1 MLVASLLALEA
12 FRLFGAGFFYFAH
25 AALTAL
31 GALSPLGASLAL
43 AFRLLA
49 EPLFA
54 LYGGHLAD
62 RWPRGRLLLLATLGQ
77 GGLTLALLPLLTTP
91 ALLPLYLLGFL
102 FALLESLRMVA
113 AGALLADLLPKEALA
128 RARGQLGALYTVADA
143 LSDLAA
149 GFLFARNR
157 LWTLGLGSGLL
168 FLAAGLYRTLPL
180 PPKPPSQP
188 EGGSLLGLRFL
199 WESPS
204 LRPLLLQEA
213 LLNLAYALF
222 AGLLPF
228 VVLRGLG
235 EAFWVL
241 GLLGAVQSL
250 GGALGGLLVGAVLG
264 RLGEGRSLRLA
275 LGLAGL
281 GLLGV
286 AFLPPWP
293 LLAGSAFLLGA
304 GGALFG
310 AIAGAVRLSQAPPEL
325 RGRVAGGFLFL
336 SGALAPLGSLL
347 GGALA
352 GVSLPLPFLLAG
364 GLLLALAPLAG
375 RGKSQPFGRP

>member
-1 MLVASLLALEA
+1 MLVAPLLALEA

-31 GALSPLGASLAL
+31 GALSPLEASLAL

-62 RWPRGRLLLLATLGQ
+62 RWPRGRLLLLAALGQ
-77 GGLTLALLPLLTTP
+77 GGLTLALLPLLSAP
-91 ALLPLYLLGFL
+91 SPLPLYLLGFL
-102 FALLESLRMVA
+102 FAFLEALRMVA

-128 RARGQLGALYTVADA
+128 RARGQLGAFYAAADA

-149 GFLFARNR
+149 GLLFTRSR
-157 LWTLGLGSGLL
+157 PWTVGLGSGLL
-168 FLAAGLYRTLPL
+168 FLAAGLYRALPL
-180 PPKPPSQP
+180 PPRSSVRP

-213 LLNLAYALF
+213 LLGLAYAFF

-228 VVLRGLG
+228 VVLRSLG
-235 EAFWVL
+235 EVSWIL

-264 RLGEGRSLRLA
+264 RLREGGTLRLA

-281 GLLGV
+281 GLLGT
-286 AFLPPWP
+286 ALLPPWP
-293 LLAGSAFLLGA
+293 LLAGLTFLLGA

-310 AIAGAVRLSQAPPEL
+310 AVAGAVRLSQAPPEL

-336 SGALAPLGSLL
+336 SGALAPLGPLL

-352 GVSLPLPFLLAG
+352 GVALPLPFLLAG
-364 GLLLALAPLAG
+364 GLLLALAPWAG
-375 RGKSQPFGRP
+375 RGWR